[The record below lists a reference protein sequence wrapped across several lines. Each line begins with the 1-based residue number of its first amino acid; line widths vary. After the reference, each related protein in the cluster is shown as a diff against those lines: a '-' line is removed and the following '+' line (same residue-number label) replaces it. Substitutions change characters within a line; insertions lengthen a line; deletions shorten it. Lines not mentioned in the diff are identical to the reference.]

1 MKRFKRGKILFGS
14 LLVFSFAII
23 LLLYAK
29 LENTEHE
36 ENGLENINN
45 YSPIALLEDTIVYDY
60 FNDDDEFVIGCY
72 DIESKNLSD
81 VICVDGFYISSGLP
95 AVIEDSVILPV
106 TLYTNEHKLLMIN
119 ADSNTSDTIF
129 NDYNSSAIDVVS
141 TMNTAIYM
149 LSTIRD
155 NSIETS
161 YIRKYNETTNKMDI
175 CIKKEFANNTGEQI
189 IAFAAATKGFM
200 LL

>member
-95 AVIEDSVILPV
+95 AVIEDSVIFL
-106 TLYTNEHKLLMIN
+106 
-119 ADSNTSDTIF
+119 
-129 NDYNSSAIDVVS
+129 
-141 TMNTAIYM
+141 
-149 LSTIRD
+149 
-155 NSIETS
+155 
-161 YIRKYNETTNKMDI
+161 
-175 CIKKEFANNTGEQI
+175 
-189 IAFAAATKGFM
+189 
-200 LL
+200 